1 MPFRMYV
8 KTLEY
13 FQIGRVEDNGQAEAE
28 TGGEAGGVAENRDA
42 SPMPSTSRPQALVDN
57 LLNNLFY

>member
-1 MPFRMYV
+1 MLFRMYV

-13 FQIGRVEDNGQAEAE
+13 FQIDRVEDNGQAVAE
-28 TGGEAGGVAENRDA
+28 TGSEAGVADNRDA